1 MGAPPLAPPVHSWTC
16 CVVTCGVWGATRELP
31 SIVCLR
37 LCPQILNRW
46 VLSHIKKGCR
56 LAASASRLCPSGVV
70 MLCDYNATQV
80 YRRLFGR
87 YPTGVAVCLAGQASE
102 PVGMTVNSLSSVSL
116 EPLLLSFCAARGSR
130 TAQAINNAGC
140 FSVNLLTHRQE
151 DISRHFAG
159 KPSSGA
165 LDQLLW

>member
-1 MGAPPLAPPVHSWTC
+1 
-16 CVVTCGVWGATRELP
+16 
-31 SIVCLR
+31 
-37 LCPQILNRW
+37 
-46 VLSHIKKGCR
+46 
-56 LAASASRLCPSGVV
+56 
-70 MLCDYNATQV
+70 
-80 YRRLFGR
+80 
-87 YPTGVAVCLAGQASE
+87 
-102 PVGMTVNSLSSVSL
+102 MTVNSLSSVSL

-165 LDQLLW
+165 LDQLLWEEGYWRVREANASFLCELAHSMPLGDHDLLVGRVIGMSGPSAVNPPLMYFQGGYATQPAELQP